1 MAKVTGK
8 VLKEDVD
15 PASYKSSDLTTDC
28 YYVYLSDGRIDLA
41 KGGMVPIFDDY
52 HDRKLKITRIQQSGG
67 TRNPKL
73 FTPEV

>member
-1 MAKVTGK
+1 MVKVIGK

-15 PASYKSSDLTTDC
+15 PSSISKNDLTSDC
-28 YYVYLSDGRIDLA
+28 YFIYLDNGRVDLA

-52 HDRKLKITRIQQSGG
+52 HDRKLQITRIQQSGG

-73 FTPEV
+73 FTPEL